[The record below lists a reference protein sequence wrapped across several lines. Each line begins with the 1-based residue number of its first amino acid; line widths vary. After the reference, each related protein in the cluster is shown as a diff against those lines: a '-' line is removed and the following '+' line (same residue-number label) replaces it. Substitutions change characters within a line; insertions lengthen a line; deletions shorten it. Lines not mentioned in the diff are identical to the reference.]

1 MRKYKLLEVNMSA
14 SKHSQEFRENA
25 ARQVLVLGKTASA
38 VARELGVAEWKV
50 RDWVRSVKKKEGQ
63 HQKITGKTHAE
74 ENAELKKR
82 LKQLEMENEIL
93 KKATAYFA
101 KALP

>member
-1 MRKYKLLEVNMSA
+1 MSA

-38 VARELGVAEWKV
+38 VGRELGVAEWKV
-50 RDWVRSVKKKEGQ
+50 RDWVRAVKRKEGQ
-63 HQKITGKTHAE
+63 HERITGKSQA
-74 ENAELKKR
+74 AELAELRKR
-82 LKQLEMENEIL
+82 NKQLEMENEIL

>member
-1 MRKYKLLEVNMSA
+1 MST
-14 SKHSQEFRENA
+14 SQHSQEFRENT
-25 ARQVLVLGKTASA
+25 ARQVLAHGKSASE
-38 VARELGVAEWKV
+38 VARELGLPEWKV
-50 RDWVRSVKKKEGQ
+50 RDWVRAVKRKDSQYKQ
-63 HQKITGKTHAE
+63 VAGKSHAQ